1 MARILVL
8 DDDATFRDVVAGGL
22 SRAGHDVVCVPDGQ
36 AGLEALELAQPDLIL
51 LDMAMPRLDG
61 LSFLRLLRAQEKWGA
76 VPVLVLSANSS
87 AAANA
92 VAMGAQKYLL
102 KSRFSMLE
110 LLETTSELTAFAEK
124 RRAGTSAA

>member
-1 MARILVL
+1 MARILML
-8 DDDATFRDVVAGGL
+8 DDDAAFRDLVSGAL
-22 SRAGHDVVCVPDGQ
+22 ARSGHDVVCARDGQ
-36 AGLEALELAQPDLIL
+36 AGLEALGAMQPDLIL

-61 LSFLRLLRAQEKWGA
+61 LSFLRMLRAQEKWGA

-102 KSRFSMLE
+102 KSKFSMPE
-110 LLETTSELTAFAEK
+110 LLETTRELTALAEK